1 MTADTIN
8 LATAIASIILAV
20 IAFAQ
25 AIYFYTQTKNTESRV
40 ETTLSAINAQV
51 QTLQSINGKT
61 LDRLTKYVTTPKDDG
76 TSQATQALSS
86 ATQQFTTLLQSL
98 QLPTISTNDAALRN
112 ELVVTYIALWYY
124 SATTNIW
131 ASFSLPTVH
140 EFDNTVPYH
149 ALVKQVIDRSFAD
162 FQLMSSLVN
171 QLTDVQIKASTISH
185 LYDEVKDVFQPLVC
199 DTAQHFANKSQP

>member
-8 LATAIASIILAV
+8 LATAIASIILAI
-20 IAFAQ
+20 IAFVQ
-25 AIYFYTQTKNTESRV
+25 AIYFYTQTKNTEARV
-40 ETTLSAINAQV
+40 ETTLAAINAQV

-61 LDRLTKYVTTPKDDG
+61 LDRLTKYVTTPRDDS

-98 QLPTISTNDAALRN
+98 QLPTNTTNDAALRN

-131 ASFSLPTVH
+131 AAFSLPPVH
-140 EFDNTVPYH
+140 EFDNTITYH

-162 FQLMSSLVN
+162 FQLMTSLVN
-171 QLTDVQIKASTISH
+171 QLTDTQIEASTIRH
-185 LYDEVKDVFQPLVC
+185 LYDEVKDIFQPLVC

>member
-1 MTADTIN
+1 ME
-8 LATAIASIILAV
+8 IASIVASFVSLILAV
-20 IAFAQ
+20 IAIWQ
-25 AIYFYTQTKNTESRV
+25 AIHFYTQGKNTESRV
-40 ETTLSAINAQV
+40 ETALSSIKAQV
-51 QTLQSINGKT
+51 ETLQSINGRT
-61 LDRLTKYVTTPKDDG
+61 LDRLTKYVTTPWDDG

-98 QLPTISTNDAALRN
+98 QFPTISTDDAALRN

-131 ASFSLPTVH
+131 ASFSLPPVQ
-140 EFDNTVPYH
+140 EFDHTITYH

-162 FQLMSSLVN
+162 FQLMTSLVN
-171 QLTDVQIKASTISH
+171 QLTDTQIQASTIRH
-185 LYDEVKDVFQPLVC
+185 LYDEVKDIFQPRIC